1 MMYEQTCVEDFYKEF
16 GLKINTRPCMP
27 EGVDK
32 KLRLELIEEELQEL
46 REAFHMDNVV
56 EVADAIGDLMYV
68 VLGCAVTCGIDIEPI
83 FHEIHRSNMTKIG
96 GYKDVDGKWVKPNIY
111 KPAKLLPIL
120 IRQGY
125 CVKE

>member
-1 MMYEQTCVEDFYKEF
+1 
-16 GLKINTRPCMP
+16 MP